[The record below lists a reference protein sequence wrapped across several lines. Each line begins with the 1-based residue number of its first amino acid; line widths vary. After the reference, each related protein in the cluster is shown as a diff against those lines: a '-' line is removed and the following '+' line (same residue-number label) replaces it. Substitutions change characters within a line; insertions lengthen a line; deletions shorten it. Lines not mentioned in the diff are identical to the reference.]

1 VKLITLLTVQS
12 DVVDAPRW
20 PNCYSKSRFRPKWC
34 VFLEVEGVFDEKGGE
49 HLSGSNQNI
58 YKEVSG

>member
-1 VKLITLLTVQS
+1 
-12 DVVDAPRW
+12 
-20 PNCYSKSRFRPKWC
+20 
-34 VFLEVEGVFDEKGGE
+34 VEGVFDEKGGE